1 MTSNAVSDVK
11 SFFLNTASNTNT
23 GKDAVGKDS
32 FSQVFDKATDSQPE
46 QQNTIQDNKSV
57 NRQPVL
63 QKKTSTK
70 GIEDTATVDTEEK
83 QDTVTLQE
91 KESAIEDAEKTI
103 AKEVADSLDIDEEEV
118 ALALEEMGFI
128 PLDLLQPAILQ
139 QFMVEIIPE
148 ADALSLMTNEQLFSQ
163 VKDLTESLRGV
174 GQELSQALQVAPEDL
189 MGAVEDIMAST
200 EELVLP
206 ETEPDLNLE
215 SITDTEKK
223 LVAEEVKTEIAP
235 EIVSEKPLVEVIVE
249 APKEISIEKE
259 NSTKEER
266 PDGIMDASVENT
278 VDAKPMTQTSQAQ
291 TGQQEEHHEEKDS
304 HLKQTSFS
312 QQILDQLTQNLEEI
326 EAESTMGTT
335 SSSQI
340 MEQITEYIRVQARPE
355 LTEMELQLHPASLGN
370 IKVQV
375 ASHNGVITANFTTQ
389 NEEVKAAVENQLVQL
404 KEELNKQGIEVQA
417 VEVTVES
424 HAFDENLSQQG
435 EDRNRSEQSGKAKGT
450 RRIQLG
456 NLEEEEEMA
465 PEEEILADMMA
476 RNGNSIDYTV

>member
-1 MTSNAVSDVK
+1 MTSNTVSDVK
-11 SFFLNTASNTNT
+11 SFFLNTASNANT
-23 GKDAVGKDS
+23 GKDAVGKDT
-32 FSQVFDKATDSQPE
+32 FSQVFDKATDSQSGK
-46 QQNTIQDNKSV
+46 QNSIQDSKNV
-57 NRQPVL
+57 NRQPVI

-70 GIEDTATVDTEEK
+70 GIEDTTTVDGNK
-83 QDTVTLQE
+83 NQDAVSFQE
-91 KESAIEDAEKTI
+91 KESAIEDTAKAI
-103 AKEVADSLDIDEEEV
+103 IKEVADGMDLDEEEV
-118 ALALEEMGFI
+118 ALALEEMGLV
-128 PLDLLQPAILQ
+128 PSDLLQPATLQ
-139 QFMVEIIPE
+139 QFMVEMTPE

-163 VKDLTESLRGV
+163 VKALTESLQGL
-174 GQELSQALQVAPEDL
+174 GQDLSQTLQVAPEDL
-189 MGAVEDIMAST
+189 MSAVEDILASA
-200 EELVLP
+200 EAVLP
-206 ETEPDLNLE
+206 ETESDLTLE
-215 SITDTEKK
+215 SIADTEKK
-223 LVAEEVKTEIAP
+223 LAAVEVKTEIAP
-235 EIVSEKPLVEVIVE
+235 QNISGKPLVEVIVE
-249 APKEISIEKE
+249 APKESSVEKE
-259 NSTKEER
+259 STIGAEKQEVV
-266 PDGIMDASVENT
+266 VESGMEP
-278 VDAKPMTQTSQAQ
+278 KTQTSQAQ
-291 TGQQEEHHEEKDS
+291 TGQQEEHHEEKDT

-326 EAESTMGTT
+326 STESTMGTT
-335 SSSQI
+335 SSSRI

-355 LTEMELQLHPASLGN
+355 LTEMELQLHPVSLGN

-435 EDRNRSEQSGKAKGT
+435 EDRNQSEQSGKAKGT

>member
-11 SFFLNTASNTNT
+11 SFFLNTASNANT
-23 GKDAVGKDS
+23 GKDAVGKDT
-32 FSQVFDKATDSQPE
+32 FSQVFDKATDSQPGK
-46 QQNTIQDNKSV
+46 QNSIQDSKNV
-57 NRQPVL
+57 NRQPVI

-70 GIEDTATVDTEEK
+70 GIEDTTTVDGNK
-83 QDTVTLQE
+83 NQDAVSFQE
-91 KESAIEDAEKTI
+91 KESAIEDTAKAI
-103 AKEVADSLDIDEEEV
+103 IKEVADGMDLDEEEV
-118 ALALEEMGFI
+118 ALALEEMGLV
-128 PLDLLQPAILQ
+128 PMDLLQPATLQ
-139 QFMVEIIPE
+139 QFMVEMTPE

-163 VKDLTESLRGV
+163 VKALTESLQGL
-174 GQELSQALQVAPEDL
+174 GQDLSQTLQVAPEDL
-189 MGAVEDIMAST
+189 MSAVEDILASA
-200 EELVLP
+200 EAVLP
-206 ETEPDLNLE
+206 ETEIDLTLE
-215 SITDTEKK
+215 SIADTEKK
-223 LVAEEVKTEIAP
+223 LAAVEVKTEIAP
-235 EIVSEKPLVEVIVE
+235 QNISGKPLVEVIVE
-249 APKEISIEKE
+249 APKESSVEKE
-259 NSTKEER
+259 STIGAEKQEVV
-266 PDGIMDASVENT
+266 VET
-278 VDAKPMTQTSQAQ
+278 PVESDMEPKTQTFQAQ
-291 TGQQEEHHEEKDS
+291 TGQQEEHHEEKDT

-326 EAESTMGTT
+326 STESTMGTT
-335 SSSQI
+335 SSSRI

-435 EDRNRSEQSGKAKGT
+435 EDRNQSEQSGKAKGT

>member
-1 MTSNAVSDVK
+1 MTSNTVSDVK
-11 SFFLNTASNTNT
+11 SFFLNTASNANT
-23 GKDAVGKDS
+23 GKDAVGKDT
-32 FSQVFDKATDSQPE
+32 FSQVFDKATDSQSGK
-46 QQNTIQDNKSV
+46 QNSIQDSKNV
-57 NRQPVL
+57 NRQPVI

-70 GIEDTATVDTEEK
+70 GIEDTTTVDGNK
-83 QDTVTLQE
+83 NQDAVSFQE
-91 KESAIEDAEKTI
+91 KESAIEDTAKAI
-103 AKEVADSLDIDEEEV
+103 IKEVADGMDLDEEEV
-118 ALALEEMGFI
+118 ALALEEMGLV
-128 PLDLLQPAILQ
+128 PSDLLQPATLQ
-139 QFMVEIIPE
+139 QFMVEMTPE

-163 VKDLTESLRGV
+163 VKALTESLQGL
-174 GQELSQALQVAPEDL
+174 GQDLSQTLQVAPEDL
-189 MGAVEDIMAST
+189 MSAVEDILASA
-200 EELVLP
+200 EAVLP
-206 ETEPDLNLE
+206 ETESDLTLE
-215 SITDTEKK
+215 SIADTEKK
-223 LVAEEVKTEIAP
+223 LAAVEVKTEIAP
-235 EIVSEKPLVEVIVE
+235 QNISEKPLVEVIVE
-249 APKEISIEKE
+249 APKESSVEKE
-259 NSTKEER
+259 STIGAEKQEVV
-266 PDGIMDASVENT
+266 VESGMEP
-278 VDAKPMTQTSQAQ
+278 KTQTSQAQ
-291 TGQQEEHHEEKDS
+291 TGQQEEHHEEKDT

-326 EAESTMGTT
+326 STESTMGTT
-335 SSSQI
+335 SSSRI

-435 EDRNRSEQSGKAKGT
+435 EDRNQSEQSGKAKGT